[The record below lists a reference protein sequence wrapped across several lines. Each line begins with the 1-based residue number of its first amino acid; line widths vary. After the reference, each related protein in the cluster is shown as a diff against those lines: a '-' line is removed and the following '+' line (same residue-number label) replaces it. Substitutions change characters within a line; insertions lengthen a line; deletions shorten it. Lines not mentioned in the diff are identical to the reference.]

1 MAKFSNK
8 GLIVRKIGMTR
19 TVDADG
25 AMIPITLLKVEDQE
39 VTKILDLQRDGY
51 NGYQVG
57 YFAKNEKN
65 LSKADISRL
74 RKVKVESNYSRFKEF
89 RCSPEEGVVHEV
101 GAKVTA
107 ELLQGISFL
116 DVTGLSKGRGFQG
129 AVKRWNSAIGPKGH
143 GSRFHRRPGSLGQN
157 SSPARVFK
165 NKHQPGHLGTE
176 TVTIKNIKVFEVD
189 VAQNVI
195 AVKGSVPGHREGY
208 LANAAKKEVI
218 EHEMGRH
225 KH

>member
-1 MAKFSNK
+1 MAKFTNK

-25 AMIPITLLKVEDQE
+25 EMIPITLLKVEDQE
-39 VTKILDLQRDGY
+39 VTKLLDLQRDGY
-51 NGYQVG
+51 HGYQVG
-57 YFAKNEKN
+57 YLVKNEKN
-65 LSKADISRL
+65 LSKADVYRL
-74 RKVKVESNYSRFKEF
+74 RKVKVESNYGRFSEF
-89 RCSPEEGVVHEV
+89 RCKSAEEAAANQV

-107 ELLQGISFL
+107 ELLAGISYL
-116 DVTGLSKGRGFQG
+116 DVTGITKGRGFQG

-157 SSPARVFK
+157 SSPARVYK

-208 LANAAKKEVI
+208 LAIRPSKEN
-218 EHEMGRH
+218 
-225 KH
+225 